1 MVWCLMTVSNVP
13 YAGFGG
19 VAGPTRSLTDEPIHV
34 TFFCYPLVFRGFVV
48 SVVAREAFCMI
59 RLCRIGLGFSVA
71 VALRSFS

>member
-34 TFFCYPLVFRGFVV
+34 TFFVTLLF
-48 SVVAREAFCMI
+48 SA
-59 RLCRIGLGFSVA
+59 GL
-71 VALRSFS
+71 